1 MNRLSFK
8 TLQDQGVDYHA
19 LRNLPEKVLQFG
31 TGVLLRALPDYF
43 IDQANKKGIFNGRI
57 VVVKSTDQGN
67 TDLFDEQEGL
77 YTLCLRG
84 VEEGEII
91 EENVICTAI
100 SRVLSASEQWNDI
113 IKCASN
119 PAMEIIISNTTEAGI
134 QLSQDDISAGVPRSF
149 PGKVLAFLY
158 ERYKVFNGDPARGMV
173 IVPAE
178 LIENNGS
185 KLEAIL
191 HELAHLNNLE
201 TEFIDWLENSNACC
215 NSLVDRIVPGSPK
228 GPAGEEIVGQLPYTD
243 DLCVIS
249 EPFALWA
256 VEGDE
261 QVRSKLTFAGVH
273 PGIIIE
279 PDIEKFKEL
288 KLRLLN
294 GTHSLTCGLAILSGF
309 KTVREGMGDHNFSL
323 FVHDLMLSEIALALP
338 DGIDPKA
345 AERFGLQVIDRFK
358 NPYVD
363 HQWLSISLNYTQ
375 KMQNRVVPLL
385 LRYYDQYGTAPKHM
399 VTGIAAYIALMKTA
413 EKTGDQ
419 YYGNADNER
428 YLIQD
433 PAAQVFYNLSDK
445 DHSTE
450 QYVKKVL
457 ENEFIWGQNLNKLNR
472 FADEIVLYL
481 DLIESKG
488 VYYLIS
494 GLKGKPLLVTE

>member
-8 TLQDQGVDYHA
+8 TLQGQGVDYHT

-43 IDQANKKGIFNGRI
+43 IDQANKKGIFNGRV

-67 TDLFDEQEGL
+67 TDLFDEQDCL

-84 VEEGEII
+84 IEEGEII
-91 EENVICTAI
+91 DENIVCTAI
-100 SRVLSASEQWNDI
+100 SRILSASEQWNDV

-119 PAMEIIISNTTEAGI
+119 PDMEIIISNTTEAGI
-134 QLSQDDISAGVPRSF
+134 QLSQDDVTAGVPQSF

-158 ERYKVFNGDPARGMV
+158 ERYKAFNGDPARGMV

-201 TEFIDWLENSNACC
+201 TEFIDWLENSNICC
-215 NSLVDRIVPGSPK
+215 NSLVDRIVPGFPK
-228 GPAGEEIVGQLPYTD
+228 GPAGEEIIKKLSYRD
-243 DLCVIS
+243 DLCVVA
-249 EPFALWA
+249 EPYALWA

-261 QVRSKLTFAGVH
+261 KVRSKLTFAAVH

-279 PDIEKFKEL
+279 PNIEQFKEL

-294 GTHSLTCGLAILSGF
+294 GTHSLMCGLAILSGF
-309 KTVREGMGDHNFSL
+309 KTVREAMEDRNFYL

-338 DGIDPKA
+338 AGIDPKT
-345 AERFGLQVIDRFK
+345 AERFGLRVIDRFR
-358 NPYVD
+358 NPD
-363 HQWLSISLNYTQ
+363 INHQWLSISVNYTQ
-375 KMQNRVVPLL
+375 KIQTRVVPLL
-385 LRYYDQYGTAPKHM
+385 LRYYDQYGRPPKHM
-399 VTGIAAYIALMKTA
+399 LTGIAAYIALMKA
-413 EKTGDQ
+413 AKKTGDK
-419 YYGNADNER
+419 YYGTIDNER
-428 YLIQD
+428 YIVQD
-433 PAAQVFYNLSDK
+433 SAVQIFSNLSDK